1 MAKRCVWEFEEWNWI
16 YHNKKLVF
24 LIKSSLYDYSDEFI
38 LVTVDIAV
46 AGDNGTNLAFEN
58 VHQFLHVRQKL
69 IMCLLMKQIIFI
81 LQCQCTI
88 WLNIVMIIQIHQE
101 VYASL
106 KEVNVD
112 LTVDYSI
119 T

>member
-16 YHNKKLVF
+16 YYNKKLVF

-58 VHQFLHVRQKL
+58 CAPISTCKTEINNV
-69 IMCLLMKQIIFI
+69 FI
-81 LQCQCTI
+81 DETNHFYI
-88 WLNIVMIIQIHQE
+88 AMSMYN
-101 VYASL
+101 
-106 KEVNVD
+106 
-112 LTVDYSI
+112 LTEYSDDYSD
-119 T
+119 TSGSLCKFKRS